1 MRVTRTTNKFAA
13 AILSAALLVPSW
25 GFPVSTASAASAGS
39 AGQKVEAGPADYSG
53 HWAQSDFQAWVQKGL
68 IAGYGGGVYKPDQQI
83 TRGEWMA
90 LINRAFQ
97 FQTKSTVSFR
107 DVAAG
112 SKYEADIQ
120 KAVAAGYAGGYDDGT
135 IRPDAPVSRQE
146 AAVMLVRL
154 FNLKDG
160 GSSVLPSD
168 AADLPSWSR
177 SAVQI
182 LLGEKYVNGYEDGSF
197 KGNRSITRAEALR
210 MIDGIAGELI
220 VSGGDY
226 SGISARNL
234 VIGASGV
241 SLKNAVIPGNLYVT
255 EGVGDGTVSLD
266 HVKIGG
272 TLYVNGGGEHSVLL
286 TDSSAAAVVLNKA
299 GGKVRIAAGGT
310 TVVGDVYAHS
320 GVKLEEISGLS
331 GTGFGN
337 VVVEGSLSSGSTVQL
352 SGGFDH
358 VRVNAAGQP
367 LLHLSRGS
375 IAQLALDSSSAVRAD
390 AETVIGSLSVG
401 YDGIIVVQG
410 GGKVNVDEGSK
421 SRVKFE
427 QAAVTASPASTGTG
441 GSTASSQPS
450 ASPVESA
457 IPSQAP
463 TPSAGETTPTPTP
476 AEEATPEPTPTS
488 AATPTPSAAASPSAA
503 PTETPASAPQF
514 TNVSVHDPSIVK
526 DGGNYYV
533 FGSHIEAAKSSDLLN
548 WTRFTNGYTT
558 PGNVLFGDLSENLK
572 VPFAWAGENDV
583 DSKGGFAVWAPDVF
597 YNKDYVNAD
606 GSKGAYLM
614 YFCTSSTYIRSAI
627 AFAVSQNIEGPYTYA
642 GTLIYSGFTK
652 DSSKDAN
659 STIDKKWTNTNIPS
673 LISDGK
679 LSAENSS
686 WFKTDGSFANSIYP
700 NAIDPGLFY
709 DKDGKLWMSYGSW
722 SGGIFVLEI
731 DPATG
736 QAMYPGQDGT
746 TTDGRLIDRYFGTKI
761 SGGFGQSGEG
771 PFIVYDK
778 DNGYYYLT
786 VTYGWLGAGG
796 GYDMRLF
803 RSKNP
808 EGPYEDALGQNAVL
822 SSAKG
827 LADHGVKLIGDFLY
841 SNLNAEADFPAYG
854 YVSPG
859 HNSLLFDESGKM
871 FNFFHSRFPYRGEAH
886 EVRVHQMFMN
896 EDGWPLPGPFR
907 YAGESIAT
915 VAAGDIAGT
924 YQFVNHGKDIDEIGT
939 KSTVAALLNADG
951 TVTGEVTGT
960 WELAGD
966 HYAHLLLNET
976 LNGTP
981 TQSMYKGVFVK
992 MWDPTRQA
1000 YVMAFTAL
1008 SDAGRVV
1015 WGSQIETLSD
1025 QQLAEHIVSLL
1036 DLGDTSKV
1044 YKNLKLPLEG
1054 VRDSVISWS
1063 STNESVV
1070 SSSGV
1075 VNRPAAGSGDAVV
1088 ELTAAVSVGSATATR
1103 SFTLTVIQK
1112 SANPL
1117 EDGLTAAYDFESN
1130 LNEAA
1135 GRTGAGS
1142 VTGNRIDAAGG
1153 DISYGMGVS
1162 GQAAV
1167 FNGDSGVRLPDGLIN
1182 GSTYS
1187 VSLWLNPDQLTAFTT
1202 AFFGAKT
1209 TNNWLS
1215 LLPYGNGAP
1224 HTLLWFGSDAWLSAD
1239 SGLQI
1244 PAGAWSNVTF
1254 TYENGTLVLY
1264 VDGVKKYAGTNFT
1277 NIFTDESGVFGL
1289 GVNYWDTPFK
1299 GKMDSLRVYERALS
1313 AEEVGWLVNGMP
1325 DLSVKVSSITLGT
1338 SSRKIA
1344 AGVSYTPSAT
1354 TLPANAGD
1362 PSLLWSS
1369 DHPEIASVEPATGK
1383 VTGVSSGT
1391 AVITATAAD
1400 GGGAAAS
1407 FTVTV
1412 DNGEI
1417 AYYAFDGALND
1428 SWGLAG
1434 EGASIGNRLN
1444 SSTVGSVT
1452 YGAGVKGQAAVF
1464 DGTSGIRL
1472 PNGLIEG
1479 NVYSVSM
1486 WLDPAALTS
1495 YTTTFFGAQS
1505 TDSWISFLPA
1515 SGEGKTKLWSGT
1527 AWYDAET
1534 GITTPVNQWTH
1545 VVFTVNNGSVKVYI
1559 NGVEKFSGAG
1569 FPDIFK
1575 NASAQFGLGVNY
1587 WDTPYQGKID
1597 ELKIY
1602 RKALTAAEVQQE
1614 YSSVMNP

>member
-1 MRVTRTTNKFAA
+1 MTRATNKFAA

-25 GFPVSTASAASAGS
+25 GLPASPASAASAGS

-97 FQTKSTVSFR
+97 FQSKSPVSFR
-107 DVAAG
+107 DVAVG

-120 KAVAAGYAGGYDDGT
+120 KAVAAGYAGGHDDGT
-135 IRPDAPVSRQE
+135 IRPEAPVSRQE

-154 FNLKDG
+154 FKLKEG
-160 GSSVLPSD
+160 SSSVLPSD

-177 SAVQI
+177 SAVQT

-197 KGNRSITRAEALR
+197 KGSRSLTRAEALR
-210 MIDGIAGELI
+210 MIDGIAGELF
-220 VSGGDY
+220 VSSGDY
-226 SGISARNL
+226 SGISARNA
-234 VIGASGV
+234 VIGAAGV
-241 SLKNAVIPGNLYVT
+241 SLKDAVIPGNLYVT
-255 EGVGDGTVSLD
+255 EGVGDGTVLLD

-286 TDSSAAAVVLNKA
+286 TDSSATAVVVNKA
-299 GGKVRIAAGGT
+299 GGSVRIAAGGS

-320 GVKLEEISGLS
+320 GVKLEELSGLS
-331 GTGFGN
+331 GTGFGS
-337 VVVEGSLSSGSTVQL
+337 VVVEGSLPAGSTVQL

-367 LLHLSRGS
+367 QLYLSSGS
-375 IAQLALDSSSAVRAD
+375 IAQAALDSGSTIRVD
-390 AETVIGSLSVG
+390 AGTVIGSLSVG
-401 YDGIIVVQG
+401 FDGIVVVQG
-410 GGKVNVDEGSK
+410 GGTVNVDEGSR
-421 SRVKFE
+421 SRVRFE
-427 QAAVTASPASTGTG
+427 QAAVTASPASSVPE
-441 GSTASSQPS
+441 GSAAEPQPS
-450 ASPVESA
+450 ASPEASA
-457 IPSQAP
+457 APSQAP

-476 AEEATPEPTPTS
+476 AGEATPAPTPTS

-503 PTETPASAPQF
+503 PAETPTPAPQF

-526 DGGNYYV
+526 DNGVYYV

-548 WTRFTNGYTT
+548 WTKFTNGYTT
-558 PGNVLFGDLSENLK
+558 PGNVLFGDLPENLK
-572 VPFAWAGENDV
+572 VPFAWAGENDA
-583 DSKGGFAVWAPDVF
+583 DSKGGYSVWAPDVF

-627 AFAVSQNIEGPYTYA
+627 AFAVSPNIEGPYTYA
-642 GTLIYSGFTK
+642 GTLVYSGFTK
-652 DSSKDAN
+652 NSATDADS
-659 STIDKKWTNTNIPS
+659 TVDKKWTNTNLSS
-673 LISDGK
+673 LIGEGK
-679 LSAENSS
+679 LSGVNDS
-686 WFKTDGSFANSIYP
+686 WFKSDGSYANSTYP

-709 DKDGKLWMSYGSW
+709 DKDGKLWMTYGSW

-736 QAMYPGQDGT
+736 LAQYPGQDGKT
-746 TTDGRLIDRYFGTKI
+746 SDGRLIDRYFGTKI
-761 SGGFGQSGEG
+761 SGGYGQSGEG

-778 DNGYYYLT
+778 NNGYYYLT
-786 VTYGWLGAGG
+786 VSYGGFAAGG

-803 RSKNP
+803 RSVNP
-808 EGPYEDALGQNAVL
+808 DGPYVDALGQSAVL
-822 SSAKG
+822 SSSKG
-827 LADHGVKLIGDFLY
+827 LEDHGIKLIGDFLY

-854 YVSPG
+854 YVSSG
-859 HNSLLFDESGKM
+859 HNSLLIDDSGSM

-907 YAGESIAT
+907 YAGEQADKVT
-915 VAAGDIAGT
+915 VDEIAGS
-924 YQFVNHGKDIDEIGT
+924 YQFVNHGKDIAESGIEP
-939 KSTVAALLNADG
+939 TVAVELNADG
-951 TVTGEVTGT
+951 TVSGADVTGT
-960 WELAGD
+960 WELKGD
-966 HYAHLLLNET
+966 YYANLLLNET
-976 LNGTP
+976 IDGIP
-981 TQSMYKGVFVK
+981 VQSLYKGVFVK
-992 MWDPTRQA
+992 MWDPTRQS
-1000 YVMAFTAL
+1000 YVMAFTAM

-1025 QQLAEHIVSLL
+1025 RQLAEHIANLINI
-1036 DLGDTSKV
+1036 GDTSKV
-1044 YKNLKLPLEG
+1044 YKNLTLPLEG
-1054 VRDSVISWS
+1054 VRNSVISWTS
-1063 STNESVV
+1063 SNESIV
-1070 SSSGV
+1070 SSDGT

-1088 ELTAAVSVGSATATR
+1088 ELTAAVTVDSASVSKT
-1103 SFTLTVIQK
+1103 FTLTVLQK

-1117 EDGLTAAYDFESN
+1117 EDGLIAAYDFESN
-1130 LNEAA
+1130 LNEQA

-1142 VTGNRIDAAGG
+1142 ITGGRIDAAGG
-1153 DISYGMGVS
+1153 DISYGTGVS

-1167 FNGDSGVRLPDGLIN
+1167 FNGDSGVRLPDGLID
-1182 GSTYS
+1182 GSAYT

-1215 LLPYGNGAP
+1215 LLPYGNGTA

-1244 PAGAWSNVTF
+1244 PAGSWSNVTF
-1254 TYENGTLVLY
+1254 TYENGSVALY
-1264 VDGVKKYAGTNFT
+1264 VNGVKKYTGTNFT
-1277 NIFTDESGVFGL
+1277 NIFTDETGVFGL
-1289 GVNYWDTPFK
+1289 GVNYWDTPYK

-1313 AEEVGWLVNGMP
+1313 AEEAGWLVNGMP
-1325 DLSVKVSSITLGT
+1325 DLAVKVSSIALEA
-1338 SSRKIA
+1338 SSRKLA
-1344 AGVSYTPSAT
+1344 AGVSYTPSASI
-1354 TLPANAGD
+1354 LPANAGD
-1362 PSLLWSS
+1362 PSLVWSS
-1369 DHPEIASVEPATGK
+1369 DHPEIASADPVSGK
-1383 VTGVSSGT
+1383 VTGVSPGT

-1428 SWGLAG
+1428 SWSLAG

-1472 PNGLIEG
+1472 PDGLIEG

-1486 WLDPAALTS
+1486 WLDPAALTA
-1495 YTTTFFGAQS
+1495 YTTTFFGAQT

-1534 GITTPVNQWTH
+1534 GIAIPANQWTH

-1559 NGVEKFSGAG
+1559 NGVEKFSGTG

-1575 NASAQFGLGVNY
+1575 NASARFGLGVNY

-1602 RKALTAAEVQQE
+1602 RKALTAVEVQQE
-1614 YSSVMNP
+1614 YSSVMIP